1 MEKIAYYWQRLRR
14 NPLAWNLF
22 LIAAVIVGA
31 AVAAHVVMQL
41 GTRHGARR
49 IVPDFAGVKLDDARR
64 IARERSLDIH
74 VNDSLFVPA
83 YEGGIVLDQL
93 PEGGVEV
100 KPGRTVYVT
109 INACRQKRVPVPYV
123 AGRSLRQA
131 KNMLEIAGLEIAEL
145 VYRPDIATN
154 YVLEE
159 RLEGVRITET
169 SRVEAE
175 MGSGVTLHVGVEP
188 GHGTTVVPQIVGLS
202 LRDAKS
208 RLWEQGLNI
217 GRVRFDQGINL
228 LNQKEARVYVQIPA
242 AERRATLGSQVELRL
257 ALDGG
262 KIAEHRKTAE
272 RQARQTAEQRMT
284 EERARADSVA
294 AAELTQEAQEE
305 TAGRSD
311 AETPAGSDDEFFF

>member
-1 MEKIAYYWQRLRR
+1 MEKIAYYWQCLRR

-22 LIAAVIVGA
+22 LIAVVIVGA

-64 IARERSLDIH
+64 IARERSLEIH

-93 PEGGVEV
+93 PEEGVEV

-159 RLEGVRITET
+159 RLGDTRIVET

-228 LNQKEARVYVQIPA
+228 LNQKEARVYLQIPS
-242 AERRATLGSQVELRL
+242 AERRATLGSQVELHL
-257 ALDGG
+257 TLDSG
-262 KIAEHRKTAE
+262 KISEHRTAAE
-272 RQARQTAEQRMT
+272 KQARQTAEQRAA
-284 EERARADSVA
+284 EERDWADSQAA
-294 AAELTQEAQEE
+294 AAELPQGEQ
-305 TAGRSD
+305 TATSD
-311 AETPAGSDDEFFF
+311 AGASAQGDDDEFFF

>member
-1 MEKIAYYWQRLRR
+1 M
-14 NPLAWNLF
+14 
-22 LIAAVIVGA
+22 
-31 AVAAHVVMQL
+31 
-41 GTRHGARR
+41 
-49 IVPDFAGVKLDDARR
+49 
-64 IARERSLDIH
+64 
-74 VNDSLFVPA
+74 
-83 YEGGIVLDQL
+83 
-93 PEGGVEV
+93 

>member
-1 MEKIAYYWQRLRR
+1 METIIAYWRRLRR
-14 NPLAWNLF
+14 NRLAWNLT
-22 LIAAVIVGA
+22 LIAAILVGLTL
-31 AVAAHVVMQL
+31 AAHLTMQVA
-41 GTRHGARR
+41 TRHGARR
-49 IVPDFAGVKLDDARR
+49 TVPDFSGIRFDDAQR
-64 IARERSLDIH
+64 IARERSLELHI
-74 VNDSLFVPA
+74 NDSLFVPA
-83 YEGGIVLDQL
+83 YDGGIVLDQL
-93 PEGGVEV
+93 PEGGTEV

-109 INACRQKRVPVPYV
+109 INSFRQKMVEVPYV

-131 KNMLEIAGLEIAEL
+131 KNMLEIAGLQIEQL

-284 EERARADSVA
+284 EERARADSAA
-294 AAELTQEAQEE
+294 AAELTQEEQEE